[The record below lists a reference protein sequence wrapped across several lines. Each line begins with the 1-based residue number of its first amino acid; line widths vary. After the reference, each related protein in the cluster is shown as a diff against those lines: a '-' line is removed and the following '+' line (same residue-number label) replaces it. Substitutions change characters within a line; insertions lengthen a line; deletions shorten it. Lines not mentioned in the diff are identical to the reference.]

1 MIHSDNVWTMRH
13 LATCYRITKNYSNAL
28 SYYKKVE
35 SVLTENPNV
44 TYYIGV
50 CLAELKKYDEAINY
64 FFKLDFMGSAS
75 IKSWRAIAWC
85 SLAND
90 KLEQAVIYYEKVLT
104 VEPNYKD
111 YLNAGHAYLCTKKID
126 QALSQYNKA
135 YSTINSKERF
145 IELFYQDKELLL
157 KNGIHENDIPLLI
170 DLL

>member
-1 MIHSDNVWTMRH
+1 
-13 LATCYRITKNYSNAL
+13 
-28 SYYKKVE
+28 
-35 SVLTENPNV
+35 
-44 TYYIGV
+44 
-50 CLAELKKYDEAINY
+50 YDEAINY

-104 VEPNYKD
+104 MKPNYKD

-135 YSTINSKERF
+135 FSTINSKERF